1 MTVSREATLRA
12 KRVLGSRI
20 LCVVNVCGLEEG
32 LHASRD
38 SPDYVE
44 DDQDYLDFLTDSL
57 QHGDGEGPIASL
69 IEALLLEN
77 GSGIRSQHID
87 RILRSDDVAS
97 LVQDSDDELQNEGM
111 LLNCFGYMMYQF
123 INFLKL
129 DPENASLHQWPQ
141 ECLRLENR
149 RSQNS
154 NSASGSTLSFPYT
167 MSFMKGFFR

>member
-1 MTVSREATLRA
+1 M
-12 KRVLGSRI
+12 
-20 LCVVNVCGLEEG
+20 
-32 LHASRD
+32 
-38 SPDYVE
+38 
-44 DDQDYLDFLTDSL
+44 
-57 QHGDGEGPIASL
+57 
-69 IEALLLEN
+69 EN

-111 LLNCFGYMMYQF
+111 LLNCFGHMMYQF

-129 DPENASLHQWPQ
+129 DPENASLCQWPQ

-154 NSASGSTLSFPYT
+154 NSASGSTSAGEQKEGHGREKE
-167 MSFMKGFFR
+167 SGKSAVRKQW